1 MYDNGRDGEILPIEK
16 GTINR
21 TNTKSSPYIYYSKWG
36 YIALIYSVAV
46 AVKYLTVKIVL
57 VFCSNTQA

>member
-1 MYDNGRDGEILPIEK
+1 MYDNGRDGKILPIEK
-16 GTINR
+16 GTA
-21 TNTKSSPYIYYSKWG
+21 KSSPYIYHSQWG
-36 YIALIYSVAV
+36 YIALIYSVGV